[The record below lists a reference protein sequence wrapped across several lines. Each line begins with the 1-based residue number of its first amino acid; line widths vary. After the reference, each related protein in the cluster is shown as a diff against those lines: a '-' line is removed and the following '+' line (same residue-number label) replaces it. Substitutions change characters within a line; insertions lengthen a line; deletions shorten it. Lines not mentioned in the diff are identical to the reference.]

1 MGIIDK
7 TRYGIIMLGTYTAS
21 GHAEL
26 QATFTL
32 ERIAVEVLK
41 QYVPNAKERKHR
53 YKIVRL
59 ADLPADT
66 KWIDPKTF
74 RPLP

>member
-1 MGIIDK
+1 MGLIDK
-7 TRYGIIMLGTYTAS
+7 TRYGIIMLATYTDS

-26 QATFTL
+26 QATFIL
-32 ERIAVEVLK
+32 KKIAVAVLK
-41 QYVPNAKERKHR
+41 EYVPNPKERKNR

-66 KWIDPKTF
+66 KWIDTKE
-74 RPLP
+74 RKS